1 MKEGEIVT
9 IIGRLPGNL
18 WWEGESADGR
28 IGTFPYNYVEEL
40 PPEPE
45 FAEFLGKKGISN
57 LDVIQF
63 LKSDDIKLQNHLSVL
78 IHIIAGD
85 GDFIAQVFHEDFV
98 DLDLL
103 IRDKFPLLPV
113 PGLPAKDA
121 PHEVY
126 KCLIHDYFAY
136 FSIHKMVTPVV
147 LKWLQPIPRTC
158 IAPCPHWK
166 VLVHTTNIITP
177 HEASCSCSASWA
189 STDST
194 DSRASLGGREWLSVI
209 QGEEYVLCDI
219 DDEENLQL
227 EGNGKKG
234 WSTLRYC
241 EIEWIK
247 GCKDLHYSQ
256 LERVIPF
263 SLPSL
268 QCSEDL
274 HINHIT
280 MQPLRVSEPY
290 GPHPAEGD
298 VVMLQISMYLWNS
311 IRGYMYQFFDTANH
325 PLYHVMGKN
334 DNSVITE
341 LIDHKLRLL
350 RQGEK
355 TMLIQHSSTD
365 PPKEITAFLEGC
377 REFFL
382 CYVIDLRMV
391 RKPDAD
397 LPAGLA
403 DAPAYG
409 ARPAKPPKPAKPL
422 YLQANAMQECH
433 AELEVV
439 PDVVVPDVVAPQA
452 EQCIVQPSAEPTVLP
467 SAELL
472 LEPAVCEDVSV
483 TIVESPPAVEILPSV
498 EPPADEDYSITL
510 PELLASPPAH
520 PLCSRSAPTTPA
532 VPVECAVPPQP
543 AVRSTDHP
551 PEPPRRRTAS
561 LRTTLNASTSP
572 RTTSS
577 RETLQRGTTTR
588 RTAASLSV
596 PSKPPKPVRRSEVV
610 QSGRQ
615 NKSETG
621 KKPPE
626 LPPKPVRNPPPKPQK
641 PQAMT
646 HRASMVKPAKPA
658 KPAQLESYYRR
669 RRAINS
675 PSSDSVTAS
684 SYEE

>member
-1 MKEGEIVT
+1 M
-9 IIGRLPGNL
+9 
-18 WWEGESADGR
+18 
-28 IGTFPYNYVEEL
+28 
-40 PPEPE
+40 
-45 FAEFLGKKGISN
+45 
-57 LDVIQF
+57 
-63 LKSDDIKLQNHLSVL
+63 
-78 IHIIAGD
+78 
-85 GDFIAQVFHEDFV
+85 
-98 DLDLL
+98 
-103 IRDKFPLLPV
+103 
-113 PGLPAKDA
+113 
-121 PHEVY
+121 
-126 KCLIHDYFAY
+126 
-136 FSIHKMVTPVV
+136 
-147 LKWLQPIPRTC
+147 
-158 IAPCPHWK
+158 
-166 VLVHTTNIITP
+166 
-177 HEASCSCSASWA
+177 
-189 STDST
+189 
-194 DSRASLGGREWLSVI
+194 
-209 QGEEYVLCDI
+209 
-219 DDEENLQL
+219 
-227 EGNGKKG
+227 
-234 WSTLRYC
+234 
-241 EIEWIK
+241 
-247 GCKDLHYSQ
+247 
-256 LERVIPF
+256 
-263 SLPSL
+263 
-268 QCSEDL
+268 
-274 HINHIT
+274 
-280 MQPLRVSEPY
+280 
-290 GPHPAEGD
+290 
-298 VVMLQISMYLWNS
+298 VMLQISMYLWNS

-334 DNSVITE
+334 DVISVMRCDVQNSVITE

-391 RKPDAD
+391 RKPDAE

-422 YLQANAMQECH
+422 YLQANPTQECR
-433 AELEVV
+433 AEAEVLS
-439 PDVVVPDVVAPQA
+439 DVAVSDVAVPQA
-452 EQCIVQPSAEPTVLP
+452 EQCTVQPSAEPTVLP
-467 SAELL
+467 SAELS
-472 LEPAVCEDVSV
+472 LEPAVCDDVSV

-498 EPPADEDYSITL
+498 EPPADEDYAITL
-510 PELLASPPAH
+510 PELPAAPPAR

-532 VPVECAVPPQP
+532 VPGEGALPQP

-561 LRTTLNASTSP
+561 PRTTLNASTSPRTTSQASTSP

-577 RETLQRGTTTR
+577 RETLQRGATMR

-596 PSKPPKPVRRSEVV
+596 PSKPPKPALPKPVRRSEVV

-641 PQAMT
+641 PQALT
-646 HRASMVKPAKPA
+646 HRASMKPAKPA
-658 KPAQLESYYRR
+658 KPVQLESYYRR
-669 RRAINS
+669 RRAMNS

>member
-1 MKEGEIVT
+1 
-9 IIGRLPGNL
+9 
-18 WWEGESADGR
+18 
-28 IGTFPYNYVEEL
+28 
-40 PPEPE
+40 
-45 FAEFLGKKGISN
+45 
-57 LDVIQF
+57 
-63 LKSDDIKLQNHLSVL
+63 
-78 IHIIAGD
+78 
-85 GDFIAQVFHEDFV
+85 
-98 DLDLL
+98 
-103 IRDKFPLLPV
+103 
-113 PGLPAKDA
+113 
-121 PHEVY
+121 
-126 KCLIHDYFAY
+126 
-136 FSIHKMVTPVV
+136 
-147 LKWLQPIPRTC
+147 
-158 IAPCPHWK
+158 
-166 VLVHTTNIITP
+166 
-177 HEASCSCSASWA
+177 
-189 STDST
+189 
-194 DSRASLGGREWLSVI
+194 
-209 QGEEYVLCDI
+209 
-219 DDEENLQL
+219 
-227 EGNGKKG
+227 
-234 WSTLRYC
+234 
-241 EIEWIK
+241 
-247 GCKDLHYSQ
+247 
-256 LERVIPF
+256 
-263 SLPSL
+263 
-268 QCSEDL
+268 
-274 HINHIT
+274 
-280 MQPLRVSEPY
+280 
-290 GPHPAEGD
+290 
-298 VVMLQISMYLWNS
+298 MLQISMYLWNS

-334 DNSVITE
+334 DVISVMRCDAQNSVITE

-433 AELEVV
+433 AESNVVV

-467 SAELL
+467 SAELS

-510 PELLASPPAH
+510 PELPASPPAH

-551 PEPPRRRTAS
+551 PEPPRRRTTS
-561 LRTTLNASTSP
+561 LRTTLNASTSPRTISQASTSP

-577 RETLQRGTTTR
+577 RETLQRGATAR